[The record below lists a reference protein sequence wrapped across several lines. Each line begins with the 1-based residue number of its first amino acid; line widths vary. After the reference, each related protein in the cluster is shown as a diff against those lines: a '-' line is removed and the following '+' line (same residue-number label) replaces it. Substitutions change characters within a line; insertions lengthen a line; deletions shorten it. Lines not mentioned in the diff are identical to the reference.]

1 MTTDARSALLAF
13 LQSEAPRAHSADD
26 LAALLGLD
34 RAVVDATLAELRGSG
49 EVTQEQVTGDGGSQT
64 VWTVQKG

>member
-13 LQSEAPRAHSADD
+13 LQSEAPKAHSADD

-34 RAVVDATLAELRGSG
+34 RAVVDAALDASCAPVVR
-49 EVTQEQVTGDGGSQT
+49 
-64 VWTVQKG
+64 WPPRK

>member
-49 EVTQEQVTGDGGSQT
+49 EVTQEQVTGYGGSQT